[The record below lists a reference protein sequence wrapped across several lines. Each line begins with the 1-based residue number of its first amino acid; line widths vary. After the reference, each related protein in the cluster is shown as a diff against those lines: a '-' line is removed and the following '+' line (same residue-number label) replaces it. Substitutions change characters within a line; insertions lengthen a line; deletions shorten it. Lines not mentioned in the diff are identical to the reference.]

1 MILLV
6 NLETTN
12 GIVRSSSILRISIIR
27 ILSVVILS
35 SYLRGFGVCLR
46 RFLKQQTCAK
56 DINYDAK

>member
-27 ILSVVILS
+27 ILSVVI
-35 SYLRGFGVCLR
+35 
-46 RFLKQQTCAK
+46 FLFARIWSMFTTLP
-56 DINYDAK
+56 